1 MSNCSDLPVELGGV
15 AECPEI
21 QVVPQVM
28 SGQVMPMVNARTG
41 VINGGERGQSLI
53 EVLIGILLLMIV
65 LVPVV
70 GLIDSNAGV
79 VGADR
84 AKAMAEYIAQSQLS
98 QLRGEVSNLNSSSAG
113 YSSFSGELDDLGIT
127 PYWYQWND
135 VSAASVDGASTI
147 NYSAYLIGGWCAVDG
162 TTVSAPTSNSN
173 TNDPF
178 TYWVAI
184 KVFWGKPTWEPI
196 DPSMPSGYTAP
207 SYYNSDYV
215 PIAAEAYRQTFH
227 EAVLTAELPTPF
239 PSYVTT
245 MPTLSQISSNVSAG
259 GPWPGNVCPLA
270 VLRGRLPNG
279 GSGS

>member
-1 MSNCSDLPVELGGV
+1 MDLIYSRGNVRLQRFAGGTGRRCRMSRNPGG
-15 AECPEI
+15 A
-21 QVVPQVM
+21 
-28 SGQVMPMVNARTG
+28 TG
-41 VINGGERGQSLI
+41 DVRAGAVNGGERGQSLI

-70 GLIDSNAGV
+70 GLIDSNSGV

-98 QLRGEVSNLNSSSAG
+98 QLRGEVSDLNSSSSS
-113 YSSFSGELDDLGIT
+113 YSSFSAELSGLGIT
-127 PYWYQWND
+127 PYWYLWNN
-135 VSAASVDGASTI
+135 VSAASVDGVSTI

-162 TTVSAPTSNSN
+162 QTVSAPTSNSN

-196 DPSMPSGYTAP
+196 DPSMPSGYVAP

-215 PIAAEAYRQTFH
+215 PIAAQVFRQTFQ
-227 EAVLTAELPTPF
+227 EAVLTVELPTPF

-245 MPTLSQISSNVSAG
+245 MPTLSQISSNPSVP